1 MLMVK
6 KVFKFKISSKQRDH
20 DGRIANIEVT
30 LNEAVDD
37 KFSARACNKLMFAIS
52 PVTEYKVSGV
62 KSEIDWK
69 NYFRVEKN
77 QYSEDELI
85 VYIYDESDV
94 LYMEIPV

>member
-1 MLMVK
+1 
-6 KVFKFKISSKQRDH
+6 
-20 DGRIANIEVT
+20 
-30 LNEAVDD
+30 
-37 KFSARACNKLMFAIS
+37 MFAIS
-52 PVTEYKVSGV
+52 PVTEYKVSGA
-62 KSEIDWK
+62 KSETDWK